1 MEGLKDATVF
11 NSFGMF
17 IQNSSFKIIMA
28 NPSEDKKGGLPSLN
42 PNLKKLLAKKQR
54 QQLSAKSYIE
64 AILNGDR
71 VSLGQAITIIEST
84 RQKDQELATE
94 IVDGCLPYSNR
105 SIRIGITGAPGV
117 GKSTFVESFGS
128 YLLTQNKK
136 LAVLAV
142 DPSSHIS
149 GGSILGDKTR
159 MDQLS
164 ATTNAFI
171 RPSPSGDSLGGVAR
185 KTREAMIL
193 CEAAGYDTIL
203 VETVGVGQSEF
214 MVHSMVDCFL
224 LLLLPGAGDELQGIK
239 RGIVEMADMVL
250 INKADGERK
259 KLAERTKK
267 DYRNAL
273 HLFPPKASKWTP
285 KAIVCSALE
294 QQGMEDIW
302 KTVVSYFK
310 LIQDNNF
317 FQQNRTSQSKYWLHT
332 SIQQGLQDAFFEN
345 EKILEE
351 LKKVE
356 KAVLDNQLSPFKG
369 ASQLLKFFK
378 QVYQS

>member
-1 MEGLKDATVF
+1 MAT
-11 NSFGMF
+11 
-17 IQNSSFKIIMA
+17 
-28 NPSEDKKGGLPSLN
+28 PSKEKSNSLN
-42 PNLKKLLAKKQR
+42 PNLKKLLAQKQK
-54 QQLSAKSYIE
+54 QPLAPDTYVD
-64 AILNGDR
+64 AILKGNR
-71 VSLGQAITIIEST
+71 VLLGQAITIIEST
-84 RQKDQELATE
+84 KKQDQQLANQIIE
-94 IVDGCLPYSNR
+94 QCLPHANR

-117 GKSTFVESFGS
+117 GKSTFVESFGT
-128 YLLTQNKK
+128 YLLQQQKK

-142 DPSSHIS
+142 DPSSQVS

-159 MDQLS
+159 MEQLS
-164 ATTNAFI
+164 SHTDAFI

-239 RGIVEMADMVL
+239 RGIVEMADIVL
-250 INKADGERK
+250 INKADGERI

-273 HLFPPKASKWTP
+273 HLFPPKLSKWTP

-294 QQGMEDIW
+294 QNGMETIW
-302 KTVVSYFK
+302 ETIKAFSK
-310 LIQDNNF
+310 LVEANNF
-317 FQQNRTSQSKYWLHT
+317 FQQNRTEQTKYWLT
-332 SIQQGLQDAFFEN
+332 SSIQQGLQDAFFKN
-345 EKILEE
+345 EMMKTEW
-351 LKKVE
+351 KKVE
-356 KAVLDNQLSPFKG
+356 QAVLDNQISPFKG
-369 ASQLLKFFK
+369 AAELLAFFMK
-378 QVYQS
+378 LRE